1 MAIPQQEPARHPP
14 SSEYTL
20 GGKIPVIYYYIDDR
34 CDDNQ
39 AVFTKEMIDE
49 QIRMLPEVLQKEKTV
64 SCLVQAL
71 KKYKTDGMGTLI
83 VGSRI
88 PFYEGVCISLGI
100 SPTTVDYNKVM
111 SYDDRVRS
119 ISMVDLESDKKH
131 DSAISISSYEHS
143 GLGRYG
149 DPLDPFGDTKSM
161 TALKRYVKKDALLFL
176 SIPVGQDAL
185 VWRLELVALLANEG
199 RKASCRVRGRR

>member
-1 MAIPQQEPARHPP
+1 M
-14 SSEYTL
+14 
-20 GGKIPVIYYYIDDR
+20 
-34 CDDNQ
+34 
-39 AVFTKEMIDE
+39 
-49 QIRMLPEVLQKEKTV
+49 
-64 SCLVQAL
+64 
-71 KKYKTDGMGTLI
+71 DGMGTLI

-149 DPLDPFGDTKSM
+149 DPLDPFGDTKAM

-185 VWRLELVALLANEG
+185 VWNAHRVYGDIRLPLLLKEWTLVESFGFSPERHPSMPLGEYYQPVFVLRN
-199 RKASCRVRGRR
+199 S